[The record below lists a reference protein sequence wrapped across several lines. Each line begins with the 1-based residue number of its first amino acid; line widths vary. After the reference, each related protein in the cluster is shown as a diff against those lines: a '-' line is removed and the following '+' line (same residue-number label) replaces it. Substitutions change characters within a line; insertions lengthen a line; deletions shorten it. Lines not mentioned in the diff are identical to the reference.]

1 MKVSDADA
9 TVAIVDGRVAM
20 NADGDVSVYVQA
32 PDAQPLTE
40 DETHA
45 RLRFVGEGYR
55 GEVEF
60 DADALEGA
68 IDALE
73 EVQGGNNGE

>member
-1 MKVSDADA
+1 MKVSDANT

-20 NADGDVSVYVQA
+20 NADGDASVYVQT
-32 PDAQPLTE
+32 PDTQPLTA
-40 DETHA
+40 DETYA
-45 RLRFVGEGYR
+45 RLRFVGESYR

-60 DADALEGA
+60 DADALEDV

-73 EVQGGNNGE
+73 EARGGDNGE